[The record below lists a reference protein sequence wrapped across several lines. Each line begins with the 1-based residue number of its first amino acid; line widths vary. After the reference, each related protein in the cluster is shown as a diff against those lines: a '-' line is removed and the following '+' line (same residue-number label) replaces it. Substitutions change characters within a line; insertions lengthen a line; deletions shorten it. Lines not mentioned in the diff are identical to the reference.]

1 MKSTASNL
9 ILLFVL
15 LISIPTQGQI
25 IASKSISIQAAVLD
39 FSSKWLNN
47 PGENNKR
54 LSSMSQ
60 IEFSA
65 PLSRY
70 FSPYIGLGLGHM
82 KNLAPEYLKETGSD
96 FTRLSFGI
104 ILNPNNGFFFLSDKP
119 KTIEPYALIG
129 YQFDWIEQN
138 KEVGYKSSVG
148 SMGFGAGCWI
158 SIAPQLN
165 IGYRYTL
172 NQKLG
177 QDYRSFNQHTFGV
190 LIGLEKQ

>member
-1 MKSTASNL
+1 MKSTAFKL
-9 ILLFVL
+9 ILTLILFAY
-15 LISIPTQGQI
+15 IPTQGQV
-25 IASKSISIQAAVLD
+25 IAKRGLSIQGAVLD

-47 PGENNKR
+47 PGPNNKR
-54 LSSMSQ
+54 LSFMSM

-65 PLSRY
+65 PLSPY
-70 FSPYIGLGLGHM
+70 FSPYVGLGLGHL
-82 KNLAPEYLKETGSD
+82 KNLAPEYLKEIGSD

-104 ILNPNNGFFFLSDKP
+104 ILNPNNGHFFLNDRH

-138 KEVGYKSSVG
+138 KETGYRNSVG
-148 SMGFGAGCWI
+148 SMGFGAGFWI
-158 SIAPQLN
+158 SVASQLN

-177 QDYRSFNQHTFGV
+177 QDYRSFNQHTFGL
-190 LIGLEKQ
+190 LIGLEK